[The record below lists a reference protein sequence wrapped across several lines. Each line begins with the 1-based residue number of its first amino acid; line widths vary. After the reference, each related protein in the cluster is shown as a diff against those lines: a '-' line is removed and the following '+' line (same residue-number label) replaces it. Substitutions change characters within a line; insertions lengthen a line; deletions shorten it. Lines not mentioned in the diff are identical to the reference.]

1 MQESVRRVR
10 KLTVFLAVLTALAAP
25 ALARAGDVAMRVQEI
40 TLHGRVLQAAQAPM
54 HFNMFATHW
63 TGGGTVLYRTHR
75 LHGSWSAWTTA
86 DADAAPDGGTGK
98 WHDGNLAWTGASD
111 GIQFRT
117 RGTVGRLKAYEVWS
131 RVTTAARGLASASEP
146 AIVTRAQWHANQEIV
161 RAKPLVAPVL
171 KLAVVHHTA
180 GSNSYTRAQ
189 SAAIVRGIQLYHVQG
204 NGWNDIGYNFLVDR
218 YGTVYE
224 GRGGGLTKNV
234 VGAHAEGFNSGTVG
248 VALIG
253 NFSAATPPKAMQDAL
268 VNLLAWRLD
277 VAHVDPLST
286 VAYTSGGNLKF
297 KAGKVVTL
305 RAISGHRDTGPS
317 ECPGTKA
324 YALLPGIAQ
333 RVAKTG
339 LPKIYSPTVAGVL
352 GGPVRFRA
360 RLSSPLPWTVTVT
373 SAAGE
378 IVAHGSGNGELIDW
392 TWQSPAEKASYTWTI
407 ATGGALSATGTIG
420 GPVKAPPPAA
430 LAITAVSVLPSVIA
444 PAADGSGASAAVTFT
459 VSMAA
464 HVTAT
469 LTDAAGNTSQLLDAD
484 EPVGTSSFT
493 WDATSLVDGRY
504 SLTLVAKTSGATATQ
519 TEPVVVDRTLTGLTV
534 DPQMFSDTTS
544 LSFTLSQSVPVV
556 ITVQQ
561 GASVLA
567 TLFSGMLAAG
577 QHTISWDGTDGL
589 GTLFPPGNYTLVV
602 TYTDALGAV
611 PVSAPVVLQTGPA

>member
-1 MQESVRRVR
+1 MR
-10 KLTVFLAVLTALAAP
+10 KLAVFVAVLTALAAP

-40 TLHGRVLQAAQAPM
+40 ALHGRVLQAAQPPM
-54 HFNMFATHW
+54 NFNMFATHW
-63 TGGGTVLYRTHR
+63 TGSGTVFFRTHR
-75 LHGSWSAWTTA
+75 LHGSWSAWTAA
-86 DADAAPDGGTGK
+86 DADGDHTGA
-98 WHDGNLAWTGASD
+98 WHDGSLDWTGASD

-117 RGTVGRLKAYEVWS
+117 TGSVERLKAYELWS
-131 RVTTAARGLASASEP
+131 RVTTAARGLSSATEP

-161 RAKPLVAPVL
+161 RAKPIVAPVL

-253 NFSAATPPKAMQDAL
+253 NFSVATPPKAMQDAL

-277 VAHVDPLST
+277 VAHIDPLAT

-305 RAISGHRDTGPS
+305 HAISGHRDTGPS
-317 ECPGTKA
+317 ECPGAKA
-324 YALLPGIAQ
+324 YALLPGLAQ
-333 RVAKTG
+333 RVAETG
-339 LPKIYSPTVAGVL
+339 LPKIYSPIVAGVL

-360 RLSSPLPWTVTVT
+360 RLSSSLPWTVTVT

-378 IVAHGSGNGELIDW
+378 VAAHGSGSGDLVDW
-392 TWQSPAEKASYTWTI
+392 TWQSPTEKASYTWTI
-407 ATGGALSATGTIG
+407 ATDGALSATGTIG

-430 LAITAVSVLPSVIA
+430 LAITAVSTA
-444 PAADGSGASAAVTFT
+444 PPLVSGTAMVTFT
-459 VSMAA
+459 LSVAA

-469 LTDAAGNTSQLLDAD
+469 LTDAAGNSRQLFDGD
-484 EPVGTSSFT
+484 EPVGVNSVA
-493 WDATSLVDGRY
+493 WDATGVVDGRY
-504 SLTLVAKTSGATATQ
+504 SLTLVASTSTATATQ
-519 TEPVVVDRTLTGLTV
+519 SAPVIVDRTLTELTV
-534 DPQMFSDTTS
+534 QDTSVSFS
-544 LSFTLSQSVPVV
+544 LSQTVPVV

-561 GASVLA
+561 GDSVLA
-567 TLFSGMLAAG
+567 TLYSGTLAAG
-577 QHTISWDGTDGL
+577 QHTVSWDGTDGL
-589 GTLFPPGNYTLVV
+589 GTLFPPGDYTLVV
-602 TYTDALGAV
+602 TFTDALGAV
-611 PVSAPVVLQTGPA
+611 PVSAPVVLQPVAA